1 MKSPKAL
8 SDRAKHRLR
17 LAAGF
22 LRTEGHKLDCPR
34 DQFYEKIQEVLGGL
48 SDAHQKALKSLVDW
62 VEAYDLND
70 QNTESRQLPASR
82 KAT

>member
-1 MKSPKAL
+1 MQKPKAL
-8 SDRAKHRLR
+8 SDRGKRRLR
-17 LAAGF
+17 IAAGF
-22 LRTEGHKLDCPR
+22 LRAEGHKLDCPR

-62 VEAYDLND
+62 VEDYDIND
-70 QNTESRQLPASR
+70 QNTEVRQLPASR